1 MAGYKIFT
9 NIDNGL
15 MDPLTGVMD
24 KTITH
29 LSSSLGTP
37 LKLSC
42 TIYIIFIG
50 YNIIYG
56 RSSIPLW
63 DFIATV
69 FKLGIIVALA
79 TNAAHYNTWV
89 RDIFFN
95 DLPNAIANVTQGA
108 ANSDQNVW
116 DNMLGEA
123 AAHVFDAAN
132 REHTFTFAVYWLAGL
147 FCLGV
152 SALFCAVG
160 FFVSVYAKI
169 GLFLVLS
176 VGPLFISLYMFSAT
190 RRFTEAWLNQTVNF
204 IILQVLIV
212 IIGGLYV
219 DLATRLL
226 SGSFSDMIV
235 ALVQFLGISSCGILI
250 FYKLPEI
257 ASALASGGA
266 ALTGSTKAG
275 VDAVKAPFKAMKKR
289 MEKMEQKAMAILGII
304 K

>member
-1 MAGYKIFT
+1 MAAYDIFT
-9 NIDNGL
+9 MIDNGL
-15 MDPLTGVMD
+15 MEPLTKVMD
-24 KTITH
+24 DTIRN
-29 LSSSLGTP
+29 LSSSLSTP
-37 LKLSC
+37 LKASC

-56 RSSIPLW
+56 RSSMPLW

-79 TNAAHYNTWV
+79 TNATHYNTWV
-89 RDIFFN
+89 RNIFFN

-108 ANSDQNVW
+108 HSDKNVW
-116 DNMLGEA
+116 DNMIQTA
-123 AAHVFDAAN
+123 AGHVFDAAN

-152 SALFCAVG
+152 SALFCGVG

-212 IIGGLYV
+212 IIGDLYV
-219 DLATRLL
+219 DLATTIL
-226 SGSFSDMIV
+226 SRSVLDMII

-289 MEKMEQKAMAILGII
+289 MDKMEQKAMAVLGLI

>member
-1 MAGYKIFT
+1 MAAYDIFT
-9 NIDNGL
+9 MIDNGL
-15 MDPLTGVMD
+15 MEPLTKVMD
-24 KTITH
+24 DTIRN
-29 LSSSLGTP
+29 LSSSLSTP
-37 LKLSC
+37 LKASC

-56 RSSIPLW
+56 RSSMPLW

-79 TNAAHYNTWV
+79 TNATHYNTWV

-95 DLPNAIANVTQGA
+95 DLPNAIANATQGA
-108 ANSDQNVW
+108 HSDKNVW
-116 DNMLGEA
+116 DNMIQTA
-123 AAHVFDAAN
+123 ASHVFDAAN

-152 SALFCAVG
+152 SALFCGVG

-219 DLATRLL
+219 KLATTIL
-226 SGSFSDMIV
+226 SRSVLDMIV

-289 MEKMEQKAMAILGII
+289 MEKMEQKAIAILGII